1 MPETSSTMQTPTT
14 LVETKPNKPAL
25 HVKPGFD
32 WPSILKS
39 ARAATPEAFSSTGG
53 LLNLISGVW
62 NSPGADKIITS
73 PIDGSQLGTLPMLDK
88 AYALK
93 AVDAAANE
101 AAAWAATPLDTRI
114 QKVRDA
120 CAQMRLHRDTLAGLL
135 MWEIGKPWAA
145 ACNDV
150 DRCIAGVEWY
160 CDNIAPMLKGR
171 KPLGLVSNI
180 ASWNYPLSVLMHA
193 VLVQNLAGNSTIA
206 KTPTDGGGY
215 AIGLCMAL
223 ARRAGIPVSQI
234 AGPGG
239 PLSEALVR
247 NPRID
252 CLSFVGGRATGR
264 NIAVELVDTSKRY
277 MLEMEGLNAFG
288 VWEFSQWSLLASQ
301 LKKGYD
307 YGKQRCTAYPRFVV
321 QRTLL
326 PAFLDMYLSV
336 VKSLKFG
343 HPAAVANDAD
353 PLPALDFGPL
363 INTKKIEELTDMYDE
378 ALLRGAM
385 PVYHASLADGSFIQ
399 GQNTSAYFPPGAVLG
414 VEKGCRLYN
423 AEPFGPLDSI
433 VVVDRIEDLVTEM
446 NVSNGSLCC
455 SLATDDPALA
465 ARLKPELR
473 GFKFGHNITRS
484 RGDRDEPF
492 GGKGESWKGCFV
504 GGKHLVRAVTQGDGD
519 DDLAGNFPD
528 FFRYP
533 DDLK

>member
-1 MPETSSTMQTPTT
+1 MAIPSTMPTSST
-14 LVETKPNKPAL
+14 VIETKPEKGKL
-25 HVKPGFD
+25 RIKPGFE
-32 WPSILKS
+32 WPGIMK
-39 ARAATPEAFSSTGG
+39 AAKAATPEAFSDSCG

-62 NSPGADKIITS
+62 NSPGAEKVVIS
-73 PIDGSQLGTLPMLDK
+73 PNDGTELGTLPMLDK

-93 AVDAAANE
+93 AVQASADE
-101 AAAWAATPLDTRI
+101 APAWAATSLQSRI
-114 QKVRDA
+114 EKVREA
-120 CAQMRLHRDTLAGLL
+120 CRQMKTHRDTIAGLL

-145 ACNDV
+145 ACNDI
-150 DRCIAGVEWY
+150 DRCISGVEWY
-160 CDNIAPMLKGR
+160 CDNIGTMMNGR

-193 VLVQNLAGNSTIA
+193 VLVQNLAGNATIA

-215 AIGLCMAL
+215 AIGVCMAI
-223 ARRAGIPVSQI
+223 ARRCGLPVSQI

-247 NPRID
+247 HDRID

-288 VWEFSQWSLLASQ
+288 VWEFSQWPHLATQ

-326 PAFLDMYLSV
+326 HSFLDVYFGV

-353 PLPALDFGPL
+353 PLPTLDFGPL
-363 INTKKIEELTDMYDE
+363 INAMKIDELNSMYDE
-378 ALLRGAM
+378 ALGRGAM
-385 PVYHASLADGSFIQ
+385 PVYHAALSDGSFLP
-399 GQNTSAYFPPGAVLG
+399 GQDTSAYFAPAAVLG
-414 VEKGCRLYN
+414 VERGCRLYN

-433 VVVDRIEDLVTEM
+433 VVVDRLEDLVTEM

-455 SLATDDPALA
+455 SLATDDAALA
-465 ARLKPELR
+465 ARVRPELR
-473 GFKFGHNITRS
+473 GFKFGHNVTRS
-484 RGDRDEPF
+484 RGDKEEPF

-504 GGKHLVRAVTQGDGD
+504 GGKHLVRAVTRGDGD
-519 DDLAGNFPD
+519 DELAGNFPE

>member
-1 MPETSSTMQTPTT
+1 MQTASTV
-14 LVETKPNKPAL
+14 VETKPGKPAL
-25 HVKPGFD
+25 KIKPGYE
-32 WPSILKS
+32 WSSILKA
-39 ARAATPEAFSSTGG
+39 ARAATPEAFSSSGC

-62 NSPGADKIITS
+62 NSPGADKVITS
-73 PIDGSQLGTLPMLDK
+73 PNDGTVLGTLPMLDK

-93 AVDAAANE
+93 AVEASADE

-114 QKVRDA
+114 EKVREA
-120 CAQMRLHRDTLAGLL
+120 CRQMRASRDTLAGLL
-135 MWEIGKPWAA
+135 MWEIGKPWAT
-145 ACNDV
+145 ACNDI

-160 CDNIAPMLKGR
+160 CDNIGPMLDGR

-193 VLVQNLAGNSTIA
+193 VLVQNLAGNATIA

-215 AIGLCMAL
+215 AIGVCMAI
-223 ARRAGIPVSQI
+223 ARRCGIPVSQI

-252 CLSFVGGRATGR
+252 CLSFVGGRVTGR
-264 NIAVELVDTSKRY
+264 NIAIELVDTSKRY
-277 MLEMEGLNAFG
+277 MLEMEGLNTFG
-288 VWEFSQWSLLASQ
+288 VWEFSQWPLLAAQ
-301 LKKGYD
+301 IKKGFD

-321 QRTLL
+321 QRKLL
-326 PAFLDMYLSV
+326 PAFIDMYLGV
-336 VKSLKFG
+336 VKTLKFG
-343 HPAAVANDAD
+343 HPVGVANDTD
-353 PLPALDFGPL
+353 PLPTLDFGPL
-363 INTKKIEELTDMYDE
+363 INAKKIEELNEMYDE
-378 ALLRGAM
+378 ALVRGAM
-385 PVYHASLADGSFIQ
+385 PIYHASLSDGAFLP
-399 GQNTSAYFPPGAVLG
+399 GQNTDAYFAPGAVLG
-414 VEKGCRLYN
+414 VERGCRLYN

-465 ARLKPELR
+465 ARMRPEFR
-473 GFKFGHNITRS
+473 GFKFGHNVTRS
-484 RGDRDEPF
+484 RGDREEPF

-504 GGKHLVRAVTQGDGD
+504 GGKHLVRAVTTGKGD
-519 DDLAGNFPD
+519 DELAGNFPD
-528 FFRYP
+528 VFRYP